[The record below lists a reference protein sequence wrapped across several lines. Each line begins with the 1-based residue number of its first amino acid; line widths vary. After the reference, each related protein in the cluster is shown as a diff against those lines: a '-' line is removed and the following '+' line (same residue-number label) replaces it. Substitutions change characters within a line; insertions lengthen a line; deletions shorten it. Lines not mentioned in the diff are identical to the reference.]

1 MPSLLLVDDDPN
13 IRAMFARSLQAH
25 GEIDQ
30 AGGGGDALRLL
41 GSKRYDL
48 VMLDLHM
55 PVIDGWVVLQMLANR
70 PGPNRDTP
78 VFVITADTSDRAR
91 VEALRRKAVFFLTK
105 PVHLATLTALIESA
119 LKKNANR
126 PPRPGSMPDIDS
138 SNPTDPRGR
147 AGSAGVGGRLAA
159 SAPPAV
165 PSPSGSSP
173 GSPSRGAP
181 PFGPTNPNDPNKKR

>member
-1 MPSLLLVDDDPN
+1 MPSLLLVDDDPD

-41 GSKRYDL
+41 GSKRYDI

-105 PVHLATLTALIESA
+105 PVHLATLTALIDSA

-126 PPRPGSMPDIDS
+126 PPRPGSMPEIDPHRAS
-138 SNPTDPRGR
+138 DPRARLGLPGR
-147 AGSAGVGGRLAA
+147 
-159 SAPPAV
+159 
-165 PSPSGSSP
+165 P
-173 GSPSRGAP
+173 GSVAPAPARPSAMPAPVAPSRPTAAP
-181 PFGPTNPNDPNKKR
+181 FAPTNPNDPNKKR

>member
-126 PPRPGSMPDIDS
+126 PPRPGSMPDLDA
-138 SNPTDPRGR
+138 NATDPRGR
-147 AGSAGVGGRLAA
+147 LGDPRGGGRPSTNAA
-159 SAPPAV
+159 ATPL
-165 PSPSGSSP
+165 PS
-173 GSPSRGAP
+173 
-181 PFGPTNPNDPNKKR
+181 TNPNDPNKKR

>member
-41 GSKRYDL
+41 GSKRYDII
-48 VMLDLHM
+48 MLDLHM

-78 VFVITADTSDRAR
+78 VFIITADTSDRAR

-126 PPRPGSMPDIDS
+126 PPRPGSMPEIDPH
-138 SNPTDPRGR
+138 PTDPRAR
-147 AGSAGVGGRLAA
+147 PLDPKLQDPRYRSSMPSRPGSV
-159 SAPPAV
+159 APAPAR
-165 PSPSGSSP
+165 PSGSP
-173 GSPSRGAP
+173 L
-181 PFGPTNPNDPNKKR
+181 GPTIPNDPNKKR

>member
-55 PVIDGWVVLQMLANR
+55 PVIDGWVVLQMLATR

-126 PPRPGSMPDIDS
+126 PARPGSMPDLDEAAKDLRSRSLDPKAAPAPLRPS
-138 SNPTDPRGR
+138 SPAMPAVQRGPIT
-147 AGSAGVGGRLAA
+147 
-159 SAPPAV
+159 SAPTR
-165 PSPSGSSP
+165 PSGSYP
-173 GSPSRGAP
+173 A
-181 PFGPTNPNDPNKKR
+181 TIANDPSKKR